1 MDWLILSDRVWFY
14 GQVFVLFFL
23 ILYMILMFYSRRKS
37 QIQSQQEFYFGFG
50 FFVLSCIIAQGVYLA
65 KITYDSFGIGLDLP
79 RLIEIGGTGYEFFMV
94 ICFSF
99 GFIFLMKPIEK
110 YILNKQK
117 LTIYKL
123 NIISFFALITPY
135 IGAIIYFNPPMDE
148 YWTLAAYPGIGLFAI
163 SAIFS
168 MFGSFIF
175 YIRLALTST
184 GAIKRKGYLIG
195 FGMIFMYAS
204 LIIGSLIA
212 DKIGGWAGAILGPGV
227 MILGG
232 LMVIIGYRIQM

>member
-1 MDWLILSDRVWFY
+1 
-14 GQVFVLFFL
+14 
-23 ILYMILMFYSRRKS
+23 MFYSKHKS
-37 QIQSQQEFYFGFG
+37 QIQSQKEFYFGFG
-50 FFVLSCIIAQGVYLA
+50 FFVLSCIVAQGVYIA

-79 RLIEIGGTGYEFFMV
+79 RLIKIGGTGYEYFMV

-110 YILNKQK
+110 YILNKEK
-117 LTIYKL
+117 LVIHKFNIVSFIALTI
-123 NIISFFALITPY
+123 PY
-135 IGAIIYFNPPMDE
+135 LGAVIYYNPPMDE
-148 YWTLAAYPGIGLFAI
+148 NWTTIAYIGIGLFGI

-168 MFGSFIF
+168 MLGSFIF

-184 GAIKRKGYLIG
+184 GAIKKKGYLIG

-204 LIIGSLIA
+204 LIIGSFIA

-232 LMVIIGYRIQM
+232 LMVLIGYRIQI